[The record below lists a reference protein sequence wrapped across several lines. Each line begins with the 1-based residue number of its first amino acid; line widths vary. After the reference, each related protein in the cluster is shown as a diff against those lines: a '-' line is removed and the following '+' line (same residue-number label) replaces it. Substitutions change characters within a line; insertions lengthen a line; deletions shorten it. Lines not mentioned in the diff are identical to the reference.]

1 MGRSQREFPIDLQT
15 DDNQG
20 FSSRVQYIYIS
31 IKFTLPYVYSFYQ
44 FTVLLSFT
52 NNIRQ
57 YLLTLRYNFGID
69 LSSTFFLIPN
79 EVLVKLAQGW
89 ELAVNISCSVGL
101 SILEKVVNWKP
112 FIPVDQSLMKVI
124 LP

>member
-1 MGRSQREFPIDLQT
+1 MTWPIVLVYYNYRRTPMGRSQREFPIDLQT

-79 EVLVKLAQGW
+79 EVLVKLAQG
-89 ELAVNISCSVGL
+89 
-101 SILEKVVNWKP
+101 
-112 FIPVDQSLMKVI
+112 
-124 LP
+124 